1 MSSPSATC
9 GDSPAQSDPELPLE
23 AAKRTSSLLRT
34 VLDSA
39 ADLSIIAST
48 PDHLITV
55 FNHGAECL
63 LGYDSAEMVD
73 TATVAVIHDGGEIVA
88 RGAALSIALERTVQ
102 GIGVLTDPATLNIAR
117 EWTYIRKDGSHVPVS
132 LVVSAMHGD
141 SGDVTGYVGIARD
154 ITQRHEQERSLQDAM
169 TRAERANAAKSQFL
183 ANMSH
188 EIRTP
193 LNAVIGLGYLLEQT
207 PLSAS
212 QRSFLTKIQ
221 FAGRSL
227 LSVVNNV
234 LDLSKIEA
242 GEMTLEDTVF
252 DLPELVR
259 ELQQMLAPT
268 AQSKGIGLLVSPS
281 ADLPRLVWGDATR
294 VRQIIT
300 NLLNNAIKFTESGQ
314 VDLELSWIQQD
325 TNRIRVRCC
334 VRDTGIGVA
343 TEGIARLFAPF
354 TQADASTTRRFGGT
368 GLGLS
373 IARRLVELMGGEI
386 GANSV
391 LGVGSEFW
399 AQIPLRMAHESEFD
413 GQRDHARPLQ
423 VLIVEPQDAL
433 QPLEALT
440 RPLGWHPY
448 CVTLG
453 EDAVARLHSGNG
465 GSWPDVMLID
475 GHLPDIDALQLMA
488 RFRKEFPN
496 LELPPVV
503 VLVDQ
508 VETYLPSLSLQG
520 TVAAVLGRPVT
531 SSTLFNAVNAALAIR
546 AGDRD
551 SVLQATHFDKSGAR
565 WLQGAQILVVDD
577 SEINL
582 DVAQNILQQQ
592 GATVATSCNGAE
604 AVALLRK
611 APDAFD
617 IVLMDVQMPELDGNE
632 ATWIIRNEL
641 LLHALPVVGL
651 TAGAL
656 VSERERSLEAGMNE
670 FLSKPFDPVAL
681 IRVVRRFVEQKRGA
695 PLPVCIGTAPERRPG
710 LETGYSNIDSK
721 VARQMF
727 GEDTGLFTSL
737 LARVLRDFP
746 EFIVPGVGFPDPAAR
761 KQFCLRLHKFRG
773 SAGVVGA
780 HIVHRLAGAAE
791 EALETGQPR
800 EIVES
805 LLQQLAAAFTALGEE
820 VQPMLDVN
828 AAKVAM
834 AARESSASPPATQA
848 TIQDLLELLDGR
860 DLQALDRFTAVASS
874 LSVTLGGARF
884 AQLRAAI
891 EGLDFEVAAEL
902 LRGAALTSGS
912 KIRREGTS
920 GAG

>member
-1 MSSPSATC
+1 MSSPSPAC
-9 GDSPAQSDPELPLE
+9 GDPRASPDPKLPLE
-23 AAKRTSSLLRT
+23 AAAFLAAIVQSSDDAIITKTLDGT
-34 VLDSA
+34 V
-39 ADLSIIAST
+39 
-48 PDHLITV
+48 ITW
-55 FNHGAECL
+55 NAGAEHMF
-63 LGYDSAEMVD
+63 GYTATEMV
-73 TATVAVIHDGGEIVA
+73 GG
-88 RGAALSIALERTVQ
+88 SITRLLPAGGLHEESELISQ
-102 GIGVLTDPATLNIAR
+102 LVLGNAISHFETR
-117 EWTYIRKDGSHVPVS
+117 RIRKDGSLIDISMTLSPVRDAGGHIVAIS
-132 LVVSAMHGD
+132 K
-141 SGDVTGYVGIARD
+141 IARD

-207 PLSAS
+207 PLSAT

-242 GEMTLEDTVF
+242 GEMTLEDAVF
-252 DLPELVR
+252 DLPDLVQELH
-259 ELQQMLAPT
+259 QMLAPT
-268 AQSKGIGLLVSPS
+268 AQAKGIGLFVSPS
-281 ADLPRLVWGDATR
+281 ADLPRLMWGDATR
-294 VRQIIT
+294 LRQIIT

-325 TNRIRVRCC
+325 ANRIRVRCC
-334 VRDTGIGVA
+334 VRDTGIGIA
-343 TEGIARLFAPF
+343 ADGIARLFAPF

-373 IARRLVELMGGEI
+373 IARRFVELMGGEI
-386 GANSV
+386 GASSV

-399 AQIPLRMAHESEFD
+399 AQIPLRIAHESEFD
-413 GQRDHARPLQ
+413 EQRGRDRALQ
-423 VLIVEPQDAL
+423 VLIIETQDAL
-433 QPLEALT
+433 QPLEALA
-440 RPLGWHPY
+440 RPLGWQPY

-465 GSWPDVMLID
+465 GSWPDVILID

-503 VLVDQ
+503 VVVDQ

-520 TVAAVLGRPVT
+520 TVAAVLARPVT

-551 SVLQATHFDKSGAR
+551 SVLQATHFDQSGAR

-611 APDAFD
+611 APDVFD

-632 ATWIIRNEL
+632 ATWLIRNEL
-641 LLHALPVVGL
+641 LLHALPIVGL

-656 VSERERSLEAGMNE
+656 VSERERSLEAGMSE

-681 IRVVRRFVEQKRGA
+681 IRVVRRFVEKKRGA
-695 PLPVCIGTAPERRPG
+695 PLPVCIGTSPEHRPG
-710 LETGYSNIDSK
+710 IETGFSNIDSK

-727 GEDTGLFTSL
+727 GEDTGLFTCL

-746 EFIVPGVGFPDPAAR
+746 EFMLPGSVSFPDTAGR
-761 KQFCLRLHKFRG
+761 KQLCARLHKFRG

-780 HIVHRLAGAAE
+780 HIVHGLAGAAE

-800 EIVES
+800 ELVES
-805 LLQQLAAAFTALGEE
+805 LLQQLTAAFTALGEE

-828 AAKVAM
+828 AAKDAV
-834 AARESSASPPATQA
+834 AARGSSASPPATHA
-848 TIQDLLELLDGR
+848 TIQELLGLLDGR
-860 DLQALDRFTAVASS
+860 NLQALDRFSEVASS
-874 LSVTLGGARF
+874 LSATLGGACF
-884 AQLRAAI
+884 AKLRAAM
-891 EGLDFEVAAEL
+891 EGLDFDVAAEL
-902 LRGAALTSGS
+902 LRGDQAFSVASRS
-912 KIRREGTS
+912 
-920 GAG
+920 

>member
-1 MSSPSATC
+1 VAVCRVSFPSAAS
-9 GDSPAQSDPELPLE
+9 GDPCAPSDPKLPLE
-23 AAKRTSSLLRT
+23 AAAFLAAIVQSSDDAIITKTLDGT
-34 VLDSA
+34 V
-39 ADLSIIAST
+39 
-48 PDHLITV
+48 ITW
-55 FNHGAECL
+55 NAGAERMF
-63 LGYDSAEMVD
+63 GYTAAEMV
-73 TATVAVIHDGGEIVA
+73 GG
-88 RGAALSIALERTVQ
+88 SILRLLPAGGLHEESDLISQ
-102 GIGVLTDPATLNIAR
+102 LVLGKAISHFETR
-117 EWTYIRKDGSHVPVS
+117 RIRKDGSLIDVSMTLSPVRD
-132 LVVSAMHGD
+132 A
-141 SGDVTGYVGIARD
+141 SGHIVAISKIARN
-154 ITQRHEQERSLQDAM
+154 ITPLKQTELRLQDA
-169 TRAERANAAKSQFL
+169 TIRAERANAAKSQFL

-193 LNAVIGLGYLLEQT
+193 LNAIIGLGYLLEQT
-207 PLSAS
+207 PLSAT
-212 QRSFLTKIQ
+212 QRTFLTKIQ

-242 GEMTLEDTVF
+242 GEMTLEDAVF

-259 ELQQMLAPT
+259 ELQQMLAPA
-268 AQSKGIGLLVSPS
+268 AQAKGIGLLVSPA
-281 ADLPRLVWGDATR
+281 ADLPRLLWGDATR
-294 VRQIIT
+294 LRQIIT
-300 NLLNNAIKFTESGQ
+300 NLLNNAIKFTQSGQ
-314 VDLELSWIQQD
+314 VDLELSWIQHD
-325 TNRIRVRCC
+325 ANRIRLRCC
-334 VRDTGIGVA
+334 VRDTGIGIA
-343 TEGIARLFAPF
+343 TDGIARLFAPF

-391 LGVGSEFW
+391 LCVGSEFW
-399 AQIPLRMAHESEFD
+399 TQIPLRLAQPSEFD
-413 GQRDHARPLQ
+413 EKRRHARALQ
-423 VLIVEPQDAL
+423 VLIIEPPDAL
-433 QPLEALT
+433 QPLEALA
-440 RPLGWHPY
+440 RPLGWQPY

-488 RFRKEFPN
+488 RFREEFPN

-503 VLVDQ
+503 VVVDQ
-508 VETYLPSLSLQG
+508 VETYLPSRSLQG
-520 TVAAVLGRPVT
+520 TVAAVLARPVT
-531 SSTLFNAVNAALAIR
+531 SSTLFNAVNSALAMR

-551 SVLQATHFDKSGAR
+551 SVLQATHFDQSGAR
-565 WLQGAQILVVDD
+565 WLQGAQILIVDD

-582 DVAQNILQQQ
+582 EVAQNILQQQ

-604 AVALLRK
+604 AVALLREG
-611 APDAFD
+611 PDVFD
-617 IVLMDVQMPELDGNE
+617 IVLMDVQMPVLDGNE
-632 ATWIIRNEL
+632 ATWLIRKEL
-641 LLHALPVVGL
+641 LLNALPIVGL

-695 PLPVCIGTAPERRPG
+695 PLPVRIGTAPERRPG
-710 LETGYSNIDSK
+710 IETGFSNIDSK
-721 VARQMF
+721 VARQLF

-737 LARVLRDFP
+737 LARVLHDFP
-746 EFIVPGVGFPDPAAR
+746 EFIVPGVGFPSEAAGR
-761 KQFCLRLHKFRG
+761 KQLRVRLHKFRG

-805 LLQQLAAAFTALGEE
+805 LLAQLATAFTSLCEE

-828 AAKVAM
+828 AAKDA
-834 AARESSASPPATQA
+834 ATARESSASPPATQA
-848 TIQDLLELLDGR
+848 TIQDLLDLLDGR
-860 DLQALDRFTAVASS
+860 NLDALDRFSEVASS
-874 LSVTLGGARF
+874 LSATLGGAGF
-884 AQLRAAI
+884 AQLRAAM
-891 EGLDFEVAAEL
+891 EGLDFDVAAQL
-902 LRGAALTSGS
+902 LRGVASTCATDT
-912 KIRREGTS
+912 RRD
-920 GAG
+920 

>member
-1 MSSPSATC
+1 MSSPSPAC
-9 GDSPAQSDPELPLE
+9 GDPRASPDPKLPLE
-23 AAKRTSSLLRT
+23 AAAFLAAIVQSSDDAIITKTLDGT
-34 VLDSA
+34 V
-39 ADLSIIAST
+39 
-48 PDHLITV
+48 ITW
-55 FNHGAECL
+55 NAGAEHMF
-63 LGYDSAEMVD
+63 GYTATEMV
-73 TATVAVIHDGGEIVA
+73 GG
-88 RGAALSIALERTVQ
+88 SITRLLPAGGLHEESDLISQ
-102 GIGVLTDPATLNIAR
+102 LVLGNAISHFETR
-117 EWTYIRKDGSHVPVS
+117 RIRKDGSLIDISMTLSPVRDAGGHIVAIS
-132 LVVSAMHGD
+132 K
-141 SGDVTGYVGIARD
+141 IARD

-207 PLSAS
+207 PLSAT

-242 GEMTLEDTVF
+242 GEMTLEDAVF

-268 AQSKGIGLLVSPS
+268 AQAKGIALLVSPS
-281 ADLPRLVWGDATR
+281 ADLPRLLWGDATR
-294 VRQIIT
+294 LRQIIT

-314 VDLELSWIQQD
+314 VDLELSWIQLD
-325 TNRIRVRCC
+325 ANRIRVRCC
-334 VRDTGIGVA
+334 VRDTGIGIA
-343 TEGIARLFAPF
+343 ADGIARLFAPF

-373 IARRLVELMGGEI
+373 IARRFVELMGGEI

-391 LGVGSEFW
+391 LGLGSEFW
-399 AQIPLRMAHESEFD
+399 AQIPLRIAHESEFD
-413 GQRDHARPLQ
+413 EQRGRDRALQ
-423 VLIVEPQDAL
+423 VLIIETQDAL
-433 QPLEALT
+433 QPLEALA
-440 RPLGWHPY
+440 RPLGWQPY

-453 EDAVARLHSGNG
+453 EDAVARLHSGNA
-465 GSWPDVMLID
+465 GSWPDVILID

-496 LELPPVV
+496 VELPPVV
-503 VLVDQ
+503 VVVDQ

-520 TVAAVLGRPVT
+520 TVAAVLARPVT

-551 SVLQATHFDKSGAR
+551 SVLQATHFDQSGAR

-611 APDAFD
+611 SPDVFD

-632 ATWIIRNEL
+632 ATWLIRNEL

-681 IRVVRRFVEQKRGA
+681 IRVVRRFVEHKRGA
-695 PLPVCIGTAPERRPG
+695 PLPVCIGTSPEHGPG
-710 LETGYSNIDSK
+710 IETGFSNIDSK

-746 EFIVPGVGFPDPAAR
+746 EFILPGSVSCPDAASC
-761 KQFCLRLHKFRG
+761 KQLCARLHKFRG

-805 LLQQLAAAFTALGEE
+805 LLQQLTAAFTALGEE

-828 AAKVAM
+828 AAKDAV
-834 AARESSASPPATQA
+834 AARGSSASPPATQA
-848 TIQDLLELLDGR
+848 TIQDLLGLLDGR
-860 DLQALDRFTAVASS
+860 NLQALDRFSEVASS
-874 LSVTLGGARF
+874 LSATLGGACF
-884 AQLRAAI
+884 AQLRAAM
-891 EGLDFEVAAEL
+891 EGLDFDVAAEL
-902 LRGAALTSGS
+902 LRGDQAFSVASRS
-912 KIRREGTS
+912 
-920 GAG
+920 

>member
-1 MSSPSATC
+1 MNSPSAAS
-9 GDSPAQSDPELPLE
+9 GDPCAPSDPKLPLE
-23 AAKRTSSLLRT
+23 AAAFLAAIVQSSDDAIITKTLDGT
-34 VLDSA
+34 V
-39 ADLSIIAST
+39 
-48 PDHLITV
+48 ITW
-55 FNHGAECL
+55 NAGAERMF
-63 LGYDSAEMVD
+63 GYTAAEMV
-73 TATVAVIHDGGEIVA
+73 GG
-88 RGAALSIALERTVQ
+88 SILRLLPAGGLHEESDLISQ
-102 GIGVLTDPATLNIAR
+102 LVLGKAISPFETR
-117 EWTYIRKDGSHVPVS
+117 RIRKDGSLIDISMTLSPVRDAGGHIVAIS
-132 LVVSAMHGD
+132 K
-141 SGDVTGYVGIARD
+141 IARN
-154 ITQRHEQERSLQDAM
+154 ITPLKQTELRLQDA
-169 TRAERANAAKSQFL
+169 TIRAERANAAKSQFL

-207 PLSAS
+207 PLNAT
-212 QRSFLTKIQ
+212 QRSFLAKIQ

-242 GEMTLEDTVF
+242 GEMTLEDAVF

-268 AQSKGIGLLVSPS
+268 AQAKGIGLLVSPA
-281 ADLPRLVWGDATR
+281 ADLPRLLWGDAPR
-294 VRQIIT
+294 LRQIIT

-314 VDLELSWIQQD
+314 VNLELSWFQHD
-325 TNRIRVRCC
+325 DNRIRLRCC
-334 VRDTGIGVA
+334 VTDTGIGIA
-343 TEGIARLFAPF
+343 TDGIARLFAPF

-399 AQIPLRMAHESEFD
+399 AQIPLRLAQGSEFD
-413 GQRDHARPLQ
+413 EKRRHARALQ
-423 VLIVEPQDAL
+423 VLIIEPPDAL
-433 QPLEALT
+433 QPLEALA
-440 RPLGWHPY
+440 RPLGWQPY

-503 VLVDQ
+503 VVVDQ
-508 VETYLPSLSLQG
+508 VETYLPSRSLQG
-520 TVAAVLGRPVT
+520 TVAAVLARPVT
-531 SSTLFNAVNAALAIR
+531 SSTLFNAVNSALAMR

-551 SVLQATHFDKSGAR
+551 SVLQATHFDQSGAR
-565 WLQGAQILVVDD
+565 WLQGAQILIVDD

-582 DVAQNILQQQ
+582 EVAQNILQQQ

-604 AVALLRK
+604 AVALLREG
-611 APDAFD
+611 PDVFD
-617 IVLMDVQMPELDGNE
+617 IVLMDVQMPVLDGNE
-632 ATWIIRNEL
+632 ATWVIRKEL
-641 LLHALPVVGL
+641 LLHALPIVGL

-710 LETGYSNIDSK
+710 IETGFSNIDSK

-737 LARVLRDFP
+737 LGRVLRDFP
-746 EFIVPGVGFPDPAAR
+746 EFIVPGVSFPAEAAGR
-761 KQFCLRLHKFRG
+761 RQLCVRLHKFRG

-805 LLQQLAAAFTALGEE
+805 LLAQLAAAFTSLCEE

-828 AAKVAM
+828 AAKDAV

-848 TIQDLLELLDGR
+848 TIQDLLDLLDGR
-860 DLQALDRFTAVASS
+860 NLEALDRFNEVASS
-874 LSVTLGGARF
+874 LSATLDGASF
-884 AQLRAAI
+884 AQLRASI

-902 LRGAALTSGS
+902 LRGVASTCATDTL
-912 KIRREGTS
+912 RN
-920 GAG
+920 

>member
-1 MSSPSATC
+1 MSLPSAAS
-9 GDSPAQSDPELPLE
+9 GDPCAPLDPKLPLE
-23 AAKRTSSLLRT
+23 AAAFLAAIVQSSDDAIITKALDGT
-34 VLDSA
+34 V
-39 ADLSIIAST
+39 
-48 PDHLITV
+48 ITW
-55 FNHGAECL
+55 NAGAERMF
-63 LGYDSAEMVD
+63 GYTAAEMV
-73 TATVAVIHDGGEIVA
+73 GG
-88 RGAALSIALERTVQ
+88 SIIRLLPAGGLDEESELISQ
-102 GIGVLTDPATLNIAR
+102 LVLGKAISHFETR
-117 EWTYIRKDGSHVPVS
+117 RVKKDGSPIDISMTLSPVRD
-132 LVVSAMHGD
+132 A
-141 SGDVTGYVGIARD
+141 SGHIVAISKIARD
-154 ITQRHEQERSLQDAM
+154 ITQLKQTELRLQDAM
-169 TRAERANAAKSQFL
+169 TWAERANAAKSQFL

-207 PLSAS
+207 PLSPT

-242 GEMTLEDTVF
+242 GEMTLEDAVF

-268 AQSKGIGLLVSPS
+268 AQAKSIGLLVSPA
-281 ADLPRLVWGDATR
+281 ADLPRLMWGDATR
-294 VRQIIT
+294 LRQIIT

-314 VDLELSWIQQD
+314 VDLELSWTQQD
-325 TNRIRVRCC
+325 ANRIRVRCC
-334 VRDTGIGVA
+334 VRDTGIGIA
-343 TEGIARLFAPF
+343 TDGIARLFAPF

-399 AQIPLRMAHESEFD
+399 AQIPLRIAHESEFD
-413 GQRDHARPLQ
+413 GKRDRARALQ
-423 VLIVEPQDAL
+423 VLIIETRDAL
-433 QPLEALT
+433 QPLEALA
-440 RPLGWHPY
+440 RPLGWQPY

-453 EDAVARLHSGNG
+453 EEAVARLHSGNG
-465 GSWPDVMLID
+465 DSWPDVMLID

-488 RFRKEFPN
+488 RFRREFPN

-503 VLVDQ
+503 VVVDQ

-520 TVAAVLGRPVT
+520 MVAAVLARPVT

-551 SVLQATHFDKSGAR
+551 SVLQATHFDESGAR

-604 AVALLRK
+604 AVERLRQ
-611 APDAFD
+611 APEAFD

-632 ATWIIRNEL
+632 ATWLIRNEL
-641 LLHALPVVGL
+641 LLHSLPVVGL

-656 VSERERSLEAGMNE
+656 VSERERSLDAGMNE

-695 PLPVCIGTAPERRPG
+695 PLPVRIGASPEQRPG
-710 LETGYSNIDSK
+710 IETGFSNIDSK

-746 EFIVPGVGFPDPAAR
+746 EFILPGSVSFADAAGR
-761 KQFCLRLHKFRG
+761 KHLCARLHKFRG

-780 HIVHRLAGAAE
+780 HVVHRLAGAAE
-791 EALETGQPR
+791 EALETGQSP
-800 EIVES
+800 EMVES
-805 LLQQLAAAFTALGEE
+805 LLQQLAAAFTALCEE

-828 AAKVAM
+828 AAKVAV
-834 AARESSASPPATQA
+834 AARESSGSPPATQA

-860 DLQALDRFTAVASS
+860 NLQALDRFTAVASS
-874 LSVTLGGARF
+874 LSVTLGGACF
-884 AQLRAAI
+884 AQLRAAM
-891 EGLDFEVAAEL
+891 EGLDFDVAAEL
-902 LRGAALTSGS
+902 LRGAAASPS
-912 KIRREGTS
+912 
-920 GAG
+920 AGRVPA

>member
-1 MSSPSATC
+1 MSSPSAVS
-9 GDSPAQSDPELPLE
+9 GDPCAPSDTKLPLE
-23 AAKRTSSLLRT
+23 AAAFLAAIVQSSDDAIITKALDGT
-34 VLDSA
+34 V
-39 ADLSIIAST
+39 
-48 PDHLITV
+48 ITW
-55 FNHGAECL
+55 NAGAERMF
-63 LGYDSAEMVD
+63 GYTAAEMV
-73 TATVAVIHDGGEIVA
+73 GG
-88 RGAALSIALERTVQ
+88 SILRLLPAGGLHEESELISQ
-102 GIGVLTDPATLNIAR
+102 LVLGKAISHFETR
-117 EWTYIRKDGSHVPVS
+117 RIRKDSSLIDVS
-132 LVVSAMHGD
+132 MTLSTVRDA
-141 SGDVTGYVGIARD
+141 SGHIVAISKIARD
-154 ITQRHEQERSLQDAM
+154 ITQLKQTELRLQDAM
-169 TRAERANAAKSQFL
+169 TWAERANAAKSQFL

-207 PLSAS
+207 PLSAT

-242 GEMTLEDTVF
+242 GEMTLEDAVF

-268 AQSKGIGLLVSPS
+268 AQAKSIGLLVSPA

-294 VRQIIT
+294 LRQVIT

-314 VDLELSWIQQD
+314 VDLELSWVQLD
-325 TNRIRVRCC
+325 ANRIRARCC
-334 VRDTGIGVA
+334 VRDTGIGIA
-343 TEGIARLFAPF
+343 GEGIARLFAPF

-399 AQIPLRMAHESEFD
+399 AQIPLRIAHESEFD
-413 GQRDHARPLQ
+413 GQRDHARALQ
-423 VLIVEPQDAL
+423 VLIIETRDAL
-433 QPLEALT
+433 QPLEALA
-440 RPLGWHPY
+440 RPLGWQPY

-453 EDAVARLHSGNG
+453 EEAVARLHSGNG
-465 GSWPDVMLID
+465 DSWPDVMLID

-488 RFRKEFPN
+488 RFRREFPN

-503 VLVDQ
+503 VVVDQ

-520 TVAAVLGRPVT
+520 TVAAVLARPVT
-531 SSTLFNAVNAALAIR
+531 SSTLFNAVNAALAVR

-551 SVLQATHFDKSGAR
+551 SVLQATHFDQSGAR

-632 ATWIIRNEL
+632 ATWLIRNEL
-641 LLHALPVVGL
+641 LLPALPVVGL

-710 LETGYSNIDSK
+710 IETGFSNIDSK

-737 LARVLRDFP
+737 LAHVLRDFP
-746 EFIVPGVGFPDPAAR
+746 EFILPGSVGFPNDAGRPQLCA
-761 KQFCLRLHKFRG
+761 RLHKFRG

-791 EALETGQPR
+791 EALTTGQPR

-805 LLQQLAAAFTALGEE
+805 LLQQLVAAFTALSEE

-828 AAKVAM
+828 VAKDAV
-834 AARESSASPPATQA
+834 AARERSASPPATQA
-848 TIQDLLELLDGR
+848 TIQDLLGLLDAR
-860 DLQALDRFTAVASS
+860 NLEALDRFDVVASS
-874 LSVTLGGARF
+874 LSTTLSAACF
-884 AQLRAAI
+884 AQVRAAI

-902 LRGAALTSGS
+902 LRGANAA
-912 KIRREGTS
+912 RCEARHC
-920 GAG
+920 